1 MRVSCFLALC
11 LWLAAA
17 PSVWGEPFVDLYGG
31 WSKAKATDVS
41 ASQQSCFVVGCTGT
55 ARTHQSVSFHSGA
68 AGGVRGGYW
77 FATQSWFGIAGDLTY
92 SRSTSPPVE
101 LDSVML
107 AVTPLLRLPFWSTAE
122 QRSGLLQPYLG
133 LGPTLVL
140 HHVAADF
147 RPGSSIAMDGW
158 SPAVGWTARA
168 GLAVSLSQ
176 HVALFSEWR
185 LSQERVAFRRAGFF
199 GVGTQDRLDY
209 TNTTQQYVFG
219 FSYRF

>member
-1 MRVSCFLALC
+1 
-11 LWLAAA
+11 
-17 PSVWGEPFVDLYGG
+17 
-31 WSKAKATDVS
+31 
-41 ASQQSCFVVGCTGT
+41 
-55 ARTHQSVSFHSGA
+55 
-68 AGGVRGGYW
+68 
-77 FATQSWFGIAGDLTY
+77 
-92 SRSTSPPVE
+92 
-101 LDSVML
+101 
-107 AVTPLLRLPFWSTAE
+107 
-122 QRSGLLQPYLG
+122 LLQPYLG

-185 LSQERVAFRRAGFF
+185 LSQERVAFRRAGFL